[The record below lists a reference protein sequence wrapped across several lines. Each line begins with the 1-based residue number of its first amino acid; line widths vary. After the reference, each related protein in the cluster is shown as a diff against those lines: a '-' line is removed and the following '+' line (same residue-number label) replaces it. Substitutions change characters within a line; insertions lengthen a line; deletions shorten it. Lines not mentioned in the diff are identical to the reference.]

1 MASAKKYHMEIQSV
15 FKTEIETPS
24 DDFVKFFAR
33 KLTEKAMTVTI
44 VDEFRG
50 YIKKSFSEVLNN
62 IASDKINALKPNLQ
76 IDSPLNDYVIK
87 EDKNPILTTDEE
99 LQGYYIVKSLLCDST
114 DLANITSKDTVSYF
128 TIMYQ
133 GMVTKWLC
141 RLYFNGNQKSISFPA
156 DENGSENKIKI
167 DKIEDIYK
175 YKDELKI
182 ALEKRL
188 GSKKS

>member
-1 MASAKKYHMEIQSV
+1 
-15 FKTEIETPS
+15 
-24 DDFVKFFAR
+24 
-33 KLTEKAMTVTI
+33 
-44 VDEFRG
+44 
-50 YIKKSFSEVLNN
+50 LNN
-62 IASDKINALKPNLQ
+62 IASDKINALKTNLQ

-87 EDKNPILTTDEE
+87 EDKNPIITTDEE